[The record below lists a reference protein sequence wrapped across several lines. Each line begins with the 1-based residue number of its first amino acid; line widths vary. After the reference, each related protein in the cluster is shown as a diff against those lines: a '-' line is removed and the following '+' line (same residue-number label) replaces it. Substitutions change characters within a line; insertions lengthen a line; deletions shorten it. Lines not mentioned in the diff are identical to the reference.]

1 MAFRRRSRPFLFS
14 PVAVTLVAVVG
25 RWMSFTCRVGAWCCL
40 AALRADGG
48 GWGRVTCLNSTTA
61 TKVALAGDWRE
72 CVRVSAGAAATV
84 HLEQPHLSDK
94 AVLGHRQPLDDR
106 KAAGASFC
114 LSGVRASEKILIEFL
129 GVSKMSAMQ
138 LGGCHII

>member
-14 PVAVTLVAVVG
+14 PVADTLVAVVG
-25 RWMSFTCRVGAWCCL
+25 WGMSLRVGFGTWCGL
-40 AALRADGG
+40 VALRADGG

-72 CVRVSAGAAATV
+72 CVRVSAGATATV
-84 HLEQPHLSDK
+84 HLQQPHLSDR
-94 AVLGHRQPLDDR
+94 AVLSHRRPLDDR

-114 LSGVRASEKILIEFL
+114 LSGVCIGKNLD
-129 GVSKMSAMQ
+129 
-138 LGGCHII
+138 